1 MSDPTGR
8 NSPGYGTDDPR
19 GVSESNSNTSHGFLV
34 RHRGSRRL
42 VPKRIRATRRNGPT
56 TQAIRA
62 GVVHGIRSGVVDN
75 LRPINQTSISISRS
89 PAVNNAGLAGMTT
102 REIMNYRN
110 TMRRNGKLTQNLNTR
125 IVKLFDLRVEKNRAG
140 SIKKLVTNLQSQQEE
155 AAAHTKRRSGGAR
168 TFRRSRGRSRG
179 RSRRSR
185 KL

>member
-19 GVSESNSNTSHGFLV
+19 GVSDSNSNTSHGFLV

-56 TQAIRA
+56 TQAIHA
-62 GVVHGIRSGVVDN
+62 GVVHGILSGAMHNV
-75 LRPINQTSISISRS
+75 RPINQTSISITRS
-89 PAVNNAGLAGMTT
+89 PMVNNAGLDNMTT
-102 REIMNYRN
+102 RELTSYRN
-110 TMRRNGKLTQNLNTR
+110 TMKRNGKLTQNLNTR
-125 IVKLFDLRVEKNRAG
+125 ILNLLDLRIEKDRAG

-155 AAAHTKRRSGGAR
+155 AERKAAAHTKRRSGGAR
-168 TFRRSRGRSRG
+168 TFRRSRRS
-179 RSRRSR
+179 RSR